1 LYKNQGVKKMEE
13 QIQTIQAREILD
25 SRGNPTL
32 EVDLYLKGGWF
43 GRAAVPSGA
52 STGAF
57 EAVELRDGDK
67 KRYLGR
73 GVLEAVKN
81 VNEIL
86 APELSG
92 NSVLDQKDLDLKMI
106 ELDGTANKSRLGAN
120 AILGVSLA
128 AARAAANMLDLPLYR
143 YIGGLTASLLP
154 VPFMNI
160 LNGGEHADNNMDIQE
175 FMIVPLGAETFS
187 RALQMGTEVFHQLK
201 KILQT
206 RGLNTNVGDEGGFAP
221 NLESSEAALELIVEA
236 ITSAGYRPGEDIS
249 LALDPAASEFYRD
262 GSYHLEGNTY
272 SNEEIIAYYQDLVKR
287 FPLISIEDGLDEED
301 WTGWRSMTA
310 ALGEKI
316 KIIGDDLFVTK
327 PERLKRGIDSETAN
341 SILIKLNQ
349 IGTLSETLETI
360 FMADSAGY
368 SWMISHRSG
377 ETDDSFI
384 ADLAVG
390 TGAGMIKTGAPSR
403 IDRVAK
409 YNQLLRIEE
418 QLGRS
423 AVYAGR
429 AIIKQ

>member
-187 RALQMGTEVFHQLK
+187 RALQMGTEVFHKLK

>member
-1 LYKNQGVKKMEE
+1 MEE
-13 QIQTIQAREILD
+13 HIQTIKAREILD

-32 EVDLYLKGGWF
+32 EVDIQLQGGWT

-92 NSVLDQKDLDLKMI
+92 KSVLDQKDLDRFMI
-106 ELDGTANKSRLGAN
+106 ELDGTENKSRLGAN

-187 RALQMGTEVFHQLK
+187 RGLQMGTEVFHQLK

-221 NLESSEAALELIVEA
+221 NLESSEAALELILEA

-272 SNEEIIAYYQDLVKR
+272 SSEETITYYQDLVKR

-360 FMADSAGY
+360 SMADSAGY
-368 SWMISHRSG
+368 SCMISHRSG

>member
-1 LYKNQGVKKMEE
+1 MEE
-13 QIQTIQAREILD
+13 RIHTIKAREILD

-32 EVDLYLKGGWF
+32 EVDIQLEGGWT

-57 EAVELRDGDK
+57 EAVELRDGDDH
-67 KRYLGR
+67 RYQGK
-73 GVLEAVKN
+73 GVLAAVRH

-86 APELSG
+86 APELNG
-92 NSVLDQKDLDLKMI
+92 QSVLDQKDLDLLMI
-106 ELDGTANKSRLGAN
+106 ALDGTANKSRLGAN

-128 AARAAANMLDLPLYR
+128 AARAAANMLDQPLFR
-143 YIGGLTASLLP
+143 YLGGLKASLLP

-187 RALQMGTEVFHQLK
+187 HALQMGTEIFHQLK
-201 KILQT
+201 KILQA

-221 NLESSEAALELIVEA
+221 NLESSEAALDLIIEA
-236 ITSAGYRPGEDIS
+236 ISAAGYSPGDQVC
-249 LALDPAASEFYRD
+249 LALDAAASEFYRD
-262 GSYHLEGNTY
+262 GSYHLEGKVY
-272 SNEEIIAYYQDLVKR
+272 SAHDLIDYYRSLAKR

-301 WTGWRSMTA
+301 WQGWR
-310 ALGEKI
+310 ALTELMGRETML
-316 KIIGDDLFVTK
+316 IGDDLFVTN
-327 PERLKRGIDSETAN
+327 PERLSRGISSETAN

-360 FMADSAGY
+360 AMASRSGY
-368 SWMISHRSG
+368 SCMISHRSG
-377 ETDDSFI
+377 ETEDSFI

-390 TGAGMIKTGAPSR
+390 TSAGMIKTGAPSR
-403 IDRVAK
+403 VDRVAK

-418 QLGRS
+418 QLGR
-423 AVYAGR
+423 AACYAGTS
-429 AIIKQ
+429 IKKA

>member
-1 LYKNQGVKKMEE
+1 MEE
-13 QIQTIQAREILD
+13 RIHTIKAREILD

-32 EVDLYLKGGWF
+32 EVDIQLEGGWT

-57 EAVELRDGDK
+57 EAVELRDGDDH
-67 KRYLGR
+67 RYQGK
-73 GVLEAVKN
+73 GVLAAVRH

-86 APELSG
+86 APELNG
-92 NSVLDQKDLDLKMI
+92 QSVLDQKELDLLMI
-106 ELDGTANKSRLGAN
+106 ALDGTANKSRLGAN

-128 AARAAANMLDLPLYR
+128 AARAAANMLDQPLFR
-143 YIGGLTASLLP
+143 YLGGLKASLLP

-187 RALQMGTEVFHQLK
+187 HALQMGTEVFHQLK
-201 KILQT
+201 KILQA

-221 NLESSEAALELIVEA
+221 NLESSEAALELIIEA
-236 ITSAGYRPGEDIS
+236 ISAAGYSPGDQVC
-249 LALDPAASEFYRD
+249 LALDAAASEFYRD
-262 GSYHLEGNTY
+262 GSYHLEGRVY
-272 SNEEIIAYYQDLVKR
+272 KAHDLIDYYRSLAKR

-301 WTGWRSMTA
+301 WQGWR
-310 ALGEKI
+310 ALTELMGRETML
-316 KIIGDDLFVTK
+316 IGDDLFVTN
-327 PERLKRGIDSETAN
+327 PERLSRGISSETAN

-360 FMADSAGY
+360 SMASRSGY
-368 SWMISHRSG
+368 SCMISHRSG
-377 ETDDSFI
+377 ETEDSFI

-390 TGAGMIKTGAPSR
+390 TSAGMIKTGAPSR
-403 IDRVAK
+403 VDRVAK

-418 QLGRS
+418 QLGR
-423 AVYAGR
+423 AACYAGKS
-429 AIIKQ
+429 IKKA

>member
-1 LYKNQGVKKMEE
+1 MEE
-13 QIQTIQAREILD
+13 RIHTIKAREILD

-32 EVDLYLKGGWF
+32 EVDIQLEGGWT

-57 EAVELRDGDK
+57 EAVELRDGDDN
-67 KRYLGR
+67 RYQGK
-73 GVLEAVKN
+73 GVLAAVRH

-86 APELSG
+86 APELNG
-92 NSVLDQKDLDLKMI
+92 QSVLDQKELDLLMI
-106 ELDGTANKSRLGAN
+106 ALDGTANKSRLGAN

-128 AARAAANMLDLPLYR
+128 AARAAANMLDQPLFR
-143 YIGGLTASLLP
+143 YLGGLKASLMP

-187 RALQMGTEVFHQLK
+187 HALQMGTEVFHQLK
-201 KILQT
+201 KILQA

-221 NLESSEAALELIVEA
+221 NLESSEAALELIIEA
-236 ITSAGYRPGEDIS
+236 ISAAGYSPGDQVC
-249 LALDPAASEFYRD
+249 LALDAAASEFYRD
-262 GSYHLEGNTY
+262 GSYHLEGRVY
-272 SNEEIIAYYQDLVKR
+272 KAHDLIDYYRSLAKR

-301 WTGWRSMTA
+301 WQGWR
-310 ALGEKI
+310 ALTELMGRETML
-316 KIIGDDLFVTK
+316 IGDDLFVTN
-327 PERLKRGIDSETAN
+327 PERLSRGISSETAN

-360 FMADSAGY
+360 SMASRSGY
-368 SWMISHRSG
+368 SCMISHRSG
-377 ETDDSFI
+377 ETEDSFI

-390 TGAGMIKTGAPSR
+390 TSAGMIKTGAPSR
-403 IDRVAK
+403 VDRVAK

-418 QLGRS
+418 QLGR
-423 AVYAGR
+423 AACYAGKS
-429 AIIKQ
+429 IKKA

>member
-1 LYKNQGVKKMEE
+1 VEE
-13 QIQTIQAREILD
+13 RIHTIKAREILD

-32 EVDLYLKGGWF
+32 EVDIQLEGGWT

-57 EAVELRDGDK
+57 EAVELRDGDDH
-67 KRYLGR
+67 RYLGK
-73 GVLEAVKN
+73 GVLAAVRH

-86 APELSG
+86 APELNG
-92 NSVLDQKDLDLKMI
+92 QSVLDQKDLDLLMI
-106 ELDGTANKSRLGAN
+106 ALDGTANKSRLGAN

-128 AARAAANMLDLPLYR
+128 AARAAANMLDQPLFR
-143 YIGGLTASLLP
+143 YLGGLKASLLP

-187 RALQMGTEVFHQLK
+187 HALQMGTEVFHQLK
-201 KILQT
+201 KILQA

-221 NLESSEAALELIVEA
+221 NLESSEAALELIIEA
-236 ITSAGYRPGEDIS
+236 ISAAGYNPGDQVC
-249 LALDPAASEFYRD
+249 LALDAAASEFYRD
-262 GSYHLEGNTY
+262 GSYHLEGRVY
-272 SNEEIIAYYQDLVKR
+272 SAPELIDYYQNLAKR

-301 WTGWRSMTA
+301 WQGWRTLTELMGRETM
-310 ALGEKI
+310 L
-316 KIIGDDLFVTK
+316 IGDDLFVTN
-327 PERLKRGIDSETAN
+327 PERLSRGISSETAN

-360 FMADSAGY
+360 SMASRSGY
-368 SWMISHRSG
+368 SCMISHRSG
-377 ETDDSFI
+377 ETEDSFI

-390 TGAGMIKTGAPSR
+390 TSAGMIKTGAPSR
-403 IDRVAK
+403 VDRVAK

-418 QLGRS
+418 QLGR
-423 AVYAGR
+423 AACYAGKS
-429 AIIKQ
+429 IKKA